1 MLHSMDGE
9 TFARLFSAQ
18 YADFHDDLPLWLR
31 LARQAGGPI
40 LEIGCGAGRVLRAL
54 ASQGFDVTGVDTNP
68 AMLHRAGAGLPEEL
82 RRRMQLVKQDL
93 LALDLTQ
100 RFGLIVAPC
109 NTLASL
115 ADSELARALPR
126 LHAHLR
132 PGGTLAFEVPAT
144 NQASEEV
151 DSDEPLAAF
160 VEPESGN
167 PVQVYATQAAGEAGG
182 RVVVTWRYD
191 ELLPDG
197 GVRSWSL
204 PTAFHLRQRRDFTTL
219 LERAG
224 FASAAC
230 YGGYALE
237 PPGADDLQ
245 MIVVA
250 NA

>member
-1 MLHSMDGE
+1 MVHSMDGE

-18 YADFHDDLPLWLR
+18 YADFDDDQPLWLR
-31 LARQAGGPI
+31 LARKAGGPI

-54 ASQGFDVTGVDTNP
+54 AAQGFDVTGIDTNP
-68 AMLHRAGAGLPEEL
+68 AMLRRAGAGLPDEV
-82 RRRMQLVKQDL
+82 RRRMQLVEQDV
-93 LALDLTQ
+93 LALDLPE
-100 RFGLIVAPC
+100 RFRLIVAPC
-109 NTLASL
+109 NTLAGL
-115 ADSELARALPR
+115 ADPELARVLPR
-126 LHAHLR
+126 LHAHLL

-144 NQASEEV
+144 MQASEEV

-167 PVQVYATQAAGEAGG
+167 PVQVYATQGAGDAAG
-182 RVVVTWRYD
+182 RVDVTWRYD

-204 PTAFHLRQRRDFTTL
+204 PSAFHLRQPRDFTSR
-219 LERAG
+219 LEMAG
-224 FASAAC
+224 FAGAAC

-237 PPGADDLQ
+237 PLGEDDLQ

>member
-1 MLHSMDGE
+1 MDGE

-18 YADFHDDLPLWLR
+18 YADFDDDQSLWLR

-54 ASQGFDVTGVDTNP
+54 AHQGFDVTGIDINP
-68 AMLHRAGAGLPEEL
+68 AMLRRAGAGLPEEV
-82 RRRMQLVKQDL
+82 RRRVRLVEQDV
-93 LALDLTQ
+93 LALDLPE
-100 RFGLIVAPC
+100 RFRLILAPC
-109 NTLASL
+109 NTLAGL
-115 ADSELARALPR
+115 ADFELARALPR
-126 LHAHLR
+126 LHAHLL
-132 PGGTLAFEVPAT
+132 PGGKLAFEVPAPD
-144 NQASEEV
+144 QASGEV

-167 PVQVYATQAAGEAGG
+167 PVQVYATQDAGHAGG
-182 RVVVTWRYD
+182 RVDVTWRYD

-204 PTAFHLRQRRDFTTL
+204 PTAFHLRQPRDFTSL
-219 LERAG
+219 LETAG
-224 FASAAC
+224 FAGAAY

-237 PPGADDLQ
+237 PLGPGDPL

-250 NA
+250 EV